1 MDQDIVAAD
10 DVPASPAGDVIDD
23 VSVNDV
29 SSDDDDDQVELI
41 GEDDHMTAGIISFH
55 LVYFL
60 MMLDYWLHLRLQWWT
75 QLMCECAV
83 PMWL

>member
-60 MMLDYWLHLRLQWWT
+60 MMLDY
-75 QLMCECAV
+75 
-83 PMWL
+83 